1 MSYRN
6 EFNNYLISTSQQN
19 NQAMHNSSI
28 QNNLPSN
35 LNNSA
40 ANLLNHTNLSN
51 LNNTGN
57 KYLVGNNQINNN
69 FDLQN
74 SPYQNSNNNNNNNNM
89 HNISVY
95 SSNSNSQEMNSTDI
109 NSKYNQYRRNLNM
122 SKSFNLNTAN
132 INNKSS
138 NSNLLAGTNN
148 ANMHVNNN
156 NNLNYSNEPAVLDQ
170 NFLQNHL
177 ITTAL
182 PDNEKDYE
190 QYDKQ
195 KFLHLKKLYDERI
208 KSLYNQIRIICK
220 KFESDEILSA
230 MKNDFSPNNQE
241 FALQRMKEILDENFI
256 SEKETLILAFQ
267 EEISELN
274 SQINYLNKNLN
285 EKITNSNYEMQD
297 CLTKIKNYES
307 LFEESFQKNQNLQS
321 EIINLKNQIALMQE
335 NFEHELKSLSDEY
348 MQRSAKLN
356 NDLQKIKSDNISLQD
371 HIAIFET
378 KFNEINNENEEN
390 KLEMDRLQKVI
401 SVLEIDLN
409 GNESKLKEKQ
419 AKIDVLTQENTNIQ
433 THYFEINLKYKKFM
447 DENKNLESLVDHFE
461 KERKEIL
468 DKYNSFNEDLHK
480 SHNEKLENAEKKYK
494 EKYANLKKKIIEL
507 KSIISNSEEEL
518 NLEKNNAL
526 DTKINYSKIIT
537 KMQEDMKLIKSE
549 WEKKCKEQTMDYEK
563 IISDLEAKHAVEL
576 NTIKQE
582 LLVELENK
590 NKEVAKF
597 RSSAELLK
605 NFEKEFIRISNHEEI
620 LNETLNEMKKK
631 FNQEILLKEE
641 ELENEL
647 RKRLAKLDEDKKG
660 EYEFLTDNTRKNL
673 KNLDKQ
679 NEELKAVNQ
688 DMLNKLN
695 TEKAN
700 NEILN
705 ANNLNQQKTI
715 RQFKMEIDEKD
726 NQLKILK

>member
-6 EFNNYLISTSQQN
+6 DFDNYLVSSNQQN
-19 NQAMHNSSI
+19 TQGMHNKST
-28 QNNLPSN
+28 QNILPPN

-40 ANLLNHTNLSN
+40 GNILNHTKLSN
-51 LNNTGN
+51 FNNTTSN
-57 KYLVGNNQINNN
+57 KYLSNNHTNNLELLNAPQSLHNLNFNNTNNQ
-69 FDLQN
+69 
-74 SPYQNSNNNNNNNNM
+74 NM
-89 HNISVY
+89 HNISSY
-95 SSNSNSQEMNSTDI
+95 SNNSNSQEINSTDI
-109 NSKYNQYRRNLNM
+109 NSKYNQYKRNLNM
-122 SKSFNLNTAN
+122 SKSFNLNAVN
-132 INNKSS
+132 NNNKM
-138 NSNLLAGTNN
+138 LGTNN
-148 ANMHVNNN
+148 AN
-156 NNLNYSNEPAVLDQ
+156 NNLNYLNEPAVMDQ

-177 ITTAL
+177 ISTVL

-190 QYDKQ
+190 QFDKQ
-195 KFLHLKKLYDERI
+195 KFTHLKKLYDERI

-220 KFESDEILSA
+220 RFESDEILST

-241 FALQRMKEILDENFI
+241 FTLQRIKEILDENFI

-285 EKITNSNYEMQD
+285 EKFTKSNYEMED
-297 CLTKIKNYES
+297 YLIKIKDYES
-307 LFEESFQKNQNLQS
+307 LLDESFQKNQNLQN
-321 EIINLKNQIALMQE
+321 EIINQKNQIQLMQT
-335 NFEHELKSLSDEY
+335 NFEHELKKLSDEY
-348 MQRSAKLN
+348 MQRSVKLT
-356 NDLQKIKSDNISLQD
+356 NDLQKIKSGNISLQD
-371 HIAIFET
+371 YIAIFEA
-378 KFNEINNENEEN
+378 KFNEINSENEEN

-409 GNESKLKEKQ
+409 VNEGKLKEKQ
-419 AKIDVLTQENTNIQ
+419 AKIDALTQENTNIQ
-433 THYFEINLKYKKFM
+433 THYFEINLRYKKFM
-447 DENKNLESLVDHFE
+447 DENKNLESLVEHYE

-468 DKYNSFNEDLHK
+468 EKYNNFNEDLHK
-480 SHNEKLENAEKKYK
+480 SHNEKLENADKKYK
-494 EKYANLKKKIIEL
+494 EKYGNLKKKIIEL

-563 IISDLEAKHAVEL
+563 VINDLEAKNAVEL
-576 NTIKQE
+576 NTIKQN
-582 LLVELENK
+582 LIAELECK
-590 NKEVAKF
+590 NKEIAKF
-597 RSSAELLK
+597 RQSAELLK
-605 NFEKEFIRISNHEEI
+605 NFEKEYIRITNHEEI
-620 LNETLNEMKKK
+620 LNETLNEIKKK

-647 RKRLAKLDEDKKG
+647 RKRLTKLDDDKKG

-679 NEELKAVNQ
+679 NEELKSANL
-688 DMLNKLN
+688 DLHNKFG

-726 NQLKILK
+726 NQLKTLK